1 MSDVNY
7 VSKPAPPNATEM
19 VRQAP
24 HVGPAWRTREVCAYL
39 LNAGTLT
46 WDDIPYGINATCRLP
61 CDFLVDALTKIDETW
76 AKTSMPDKAKLSIN
90 SMVGLWANPKSYTF
104 LVKTHEPYL
113 DDTVFEGVKM
123 RRLLKEF
130 SLEEVVLRFEQ
141 VSNTS
146 MSTIHR

>member
-1 MSDVNY
+1 
-7 VSKPAPPNATEM
+7 
-19 VRQAP
+19 
-24 HVGPAWRTREVCAYL
+24 
-39 LNAGTLT
+39 
-46 WDDIPYGINATCRLP
+46 
-61 CDFLVDALTKIDETW
+61 
-76 AKTSMPDKAKLSIN
+76 MPDKAKLAIN
-90 SMVGLWANPKSYTF
+90 SMLGLWANPKSYTF

-146 MSTIHR
+146 MSTIHSQVIDSEMVVLAKMRRELKRCGLSLRELKKSQSRFVSHPSAQTERGEGHANHAGSYL